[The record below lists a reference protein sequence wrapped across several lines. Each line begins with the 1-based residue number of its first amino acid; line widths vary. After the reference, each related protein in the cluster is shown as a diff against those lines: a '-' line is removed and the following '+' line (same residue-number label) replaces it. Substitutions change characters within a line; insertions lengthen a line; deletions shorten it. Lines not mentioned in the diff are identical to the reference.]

1 MLFHFTDDPGV
12 PHSQH
17 HRNFLKEHV
26 VFKEV
31 TQSCLCYWFYVI
43 QTQLTKTVL

>member
-1 MLFHFTDDPGV
+1 MYFADDPEV
-12 PHSQH
+12 PNVQH

-31 TQSCLCYWFYVI
+31 ISW
-43 QTQLTKTVL
+43 

>member
-1 MLFHFTDDPGV
+1 MTCMLTLLIDDPGV

-31 TQSCLCYWFYVI
+31 TLCSLMLLVHLV
-43 QTQLTKTVL
+43 QDKLA